1 VTPPAPAAWFVGGRA
16 ASEKEILSGSA
27 PPRFEI
33 TGSLAEHFAWYNTRQ
48 SLERT
53 FMAWVR
59 TGVSLISFGFTI
71 VQFFQRIP
79 HMEAA
84 GARLPSPGA
93 PRVLGLALI
102 GTGVLALAVS
112 SWQYRRQV
120 AYMWSPQFTAIA
132 GLTERP
138 HRTPALLAAIV
149 LQLIGLFA
157 FISIFV
163 HLA

>member
-1 VTPPAPAAWFVGGRA
+1 MPPGPPTQVAGRA
-16 ASEKEILSGSA
+16 GSEKDILSGAA

-33 TGSLAEHFAWYNTRQ
+33 TGSVSEHFSWYNSRQ
-48 SLERT
+48 GIERT
-53 FMAWVR
+53 FMAWIR

-71 VQFFQRIP
+71 VQFFQRLP
-79 HMEAA
+79 HMEEA
-84 GARLPSPGA
+84 GTRLPSPGA

-102 GTGVLALAVS
+102 GTGVLALAIS

-120 AYMWSPQFTAIA
+120 AYMWAPQFTAIA
-132 GLTERP
+132 GLTESP

-157 FISIFV
+157 FVSIFV

>member
-1 VTPPAPAAWFVGGRA
+1 MLPDPPRQAVGGRA
-16 ASEKEILSGSA
+16 AGVKEILSGTA
-27 PPRFEI
+27 PPRFVI
-33 TGSLAEHFAWYNTRQ
+33 TGSVSEHFAWYNTRQ
-48 SLERT
+48 ALERT

-71 VQFFQRIP
+71 VQFFQRFP
-79 HMEAA
+79 KMEEA

-93 PRVLGLALI
+93 PRILGLALI
-102 GTGVLALAVS
+102 GTGVLCLAIS
-112 SWQYRRQV
+112 SWQYRRQLD
-120 AYMWSPQFTAIA
+120 YLWSPQFTAIA
-132 GLTERP
+132 GLTEHP

-157 FISIFV
+157 FVSIFI